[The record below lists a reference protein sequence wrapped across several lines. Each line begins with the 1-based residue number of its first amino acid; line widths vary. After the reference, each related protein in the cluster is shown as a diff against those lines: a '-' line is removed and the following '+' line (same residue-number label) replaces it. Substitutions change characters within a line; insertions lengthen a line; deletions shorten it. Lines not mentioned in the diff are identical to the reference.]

1 MKDKISFENSVREK
15 SKKLIAQRNRQR
27 KATVYTLSSLC
38 VCFVLI
44 FGLFLSGDFFPMK
57 AFDVAAPEAANG
69 ADFNYSSANG
79 AGDYD
84 STKESSND
92 EGVAAA
98 ITSKAET
105 QTALAT
111 SIATPSDAESP
122 ADRPPVSSTV
132 AVIQPSSPAEAEK
145 IIREYTEAA
154 MVYTSLIAT
163 HTVSKDDIS
172 ELADAVFAYDEPK
185 TDSSE
190 EFSVKIVF
198 ATTYGRVTYYVKEED
213 VEGIVPTGDLS
224 GDSGTNTQAPVT
236 SAAAMPPEAEVRAP
250 VRAPRSPFWAT
261 ASLVPLAMR

>member
-1 MKDKISFENSVREK
+1 MKDKLSFENSVREK

-44 FGLFLSGDFFPMK
+44 FGLFLSGEFFPMK
-57 AFDVAAPEAANG
+57 AFDAAAPEAANG
-69 ADFNYSSANG
+69 ADFNYSSEKG
-79 AGDYD
+79 AGYYD
-84 STKESSND
+84 DADTVKESAA
-92 EGVAAA
+92 EG
-98 ITSKAET
+98 IYKSEDSDKAKET
-105 QTALAT
+105 QAALAT

-236 SAAAMPPEAEVRAP
+236 SAAQMPKNPSAP
-250 VRAPRSPFWAT
+250 K
-261 ASLVPLAMR
+261 